1 MTLDFSTPKHQFPH
15 CTITLHRINLSRK
28 QGTSFL
34 IWDVGGQEK
43 IRPLWRSYTRCT
55 DGIVFVVDSVDL
67 ERLEEARC
75 ELYKTAK
82 LPENAQVDQNVES
95 IL

>member
-1 MTLDFSTPKHQFPH
+1 MLTRVFVTRGSSP
-15 CTITLHRINLSRK
+15 

-82 LPENAQVDQNVES
+82 LPENAQVCCSPMAWLCVRLVGERNSE
-95 IL
+95 

>member
-1 MTLDFSTPKHQFPH
+1 MISFIKLYFYF
-15 CTITLHRINLSRK
+15 

-75 ELYKTAK
+75 ELHKTAR
-82 LPENAQVDQNVES
+82 LPENAQVS
-95 IL
+95 YYKYIIA